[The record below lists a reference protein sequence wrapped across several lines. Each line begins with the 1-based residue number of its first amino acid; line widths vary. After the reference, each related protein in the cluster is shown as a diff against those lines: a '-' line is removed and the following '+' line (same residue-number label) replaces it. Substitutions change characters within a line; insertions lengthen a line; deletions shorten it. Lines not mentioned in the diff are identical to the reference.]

1 MPLATL
7 RAAHGLRPMS
17 GRDPQEQARVATPL
31 ELLFDLTFVVAR
43 QCRQPDGA
51 HGRRGA
57 LGDGRDRLR
66 VRYFWDHLGVDQLRV
81 P

>member
-1 MPLATL
+1 MPLAPL

-17 GRDPQEQARVATPL
+17 GRDPQEQGRVATPL

-51 HGRRGA
+51 HGRRGGCYQRGESHRA
-57 LGDGRDRLR
+57 PGQTA
-66 VRYFWDHLGVDQLRV
+66 W
-81 P
+81 